1 MQTWYNICYKLKT
14 HNDEPEDRSEKVKWG
29 LVMRVMPRYRAT
41 FFTRLILSY
50 TILAVVLIGLTGGY
64 LYSQANR
71 LMVGEI
77 AKDSRNRL
85 VTAKDYVEQTL
96 LRRFEDN
103 LQNKALST
111 IFIQNNSNLNY
122 LLDNGWEGN
131 LSRIASFRQDLD
143 NYKMAIE
150 GASKMT
156 AYFRKENY
164 VVDSNSFFMK
174 PDNST
179 DAAFIGQL
187 QQIVPKRWII
197 RTMPDATSSTIE
209 GKQVMTYVVKL
220 PYDIPNASPKGYLF
234 VDVDLE
240 YVKQAAAKIMSSPLE
255 RLYIFGPAGNVIV
268 QTTDSNPEEI
278 RLLQNVI
285 GSGETVR
292 EIADDKNGTI
302 VMSYLDK
309 SKSGNG
315 WTYAMVRPMNS
326 FVLASEQIKTK
337 IFVGCSL
344 VLLLG
349 FVISYMFSKRF
360 YIPMKKLVQHI
371 RSLHQPNSTQSQM
384 NEYAIIGNALNI
396 MGQKIETLESLAKTN
411 EMKNLVLGA
420 SLGLENKDD
429 LPQDCQFLVAYISL
443 IEGHSKEFKQRYEQI
458 DIDHSIRNEIVCLNL
473 KEAAIIFF
481 FDSRDTVDD
490 DLIAADLVQVKEVI
504 SDEIRFGAAIGSC
517 VQSLEE
523 IPLSYQLAKQAY
535 RYCFFYGQEAIV
547 QHSKIS
553 TLNQTP
559 FMFSF
564 DLYKN
569 ALKVGNVNGA
579 NQFIDEFAD
588 ILEEQSLQLEAV
600 ELALLQL
607 VSTLYQVV
615 LELDLQQLIPPSNL
629 FDELKK
635 DTLTATMDSIRSLS
649 VQIGVHVRDSSN
661 HAHADIILKLK
672 NYIDEHLDEELSLNV
687 LSEVASLA
695 PAYISTLFGEV
706 MKESFTEYVT
716 RARLDKAA
724 SLLRDDLSLSV
735 AEVASLVGYRNP
747 QYFHNKFKT
756 RFGVTPVQYR
766 QAKHTDAKAI

>member
-1 MQTWYNICYKLKT
+1 
-14 HNDEPEDRSEKVKWG
+14 
-29 LVMRVMPRYRAT
+29 MRVMPKYRDT
-41 FFTRLILSY
+41 YFTRLILSY

-77 AKDSRNRL
+77 AKDSQNRL
-85 VTAKDYVEQTL
+85 VTVKDYVEQTL

-122 LLDNGWEGN
+122 LLDSGWEGN

-143 NYKMAIE
+143 NYKLAIE

-156 AYFRKENY
+156 AYFRTGNY
-164 VVDSNSFFMK
+164 VVDNNSFFMK

-179 DAAFIGQL
+179 DVAFIGQL
-187 QQIVPKRWII
+187 NQTVPNRWIT
-197 RTMPDATSSTIE
+197 RTLPDTSPSIAE

-220 PYDIPNASPKGYLF
+220 PYDIPSAMPKGYLF
-234 VDVDLE
+234 VDVEQE
-240 YVKQAAAKIMSSPLE
+240 YVKQAAAKIMNSQNE
-255 RLYIFGPAGNVIV
+255 RLYIFDAVGNLIV
-268 QTTDSNPEEI
+268 QTTDSNPDEI
-278 RLLQNVI
+278 HLLQNVI
-285 GSGETVR
+285 GSGQTVR
-292 EIADDKNGTI
+292 EIADDKSGTI

-315 WTYAMVRPMNS
+315 WTYAMVRPMNT

-337 IFVGCSL
+337 IFIGCSL

-349 FVISYMFSKRF
+349 FVISYMISKRF

-371 RSLHQPNSTQSQM
+371 RSLHQPNSAQSQM
-384 NEYAIIGNALNI
+384 NEYAIIRNALNSL
-396 MGQKIETLESLAKTN
+396 GQKIETLESLAKTN

-420 SLGLENKDD
+420 SLGLENMDD
-429 LPQDCQFLVAYISL
+429 LPQDRQFLVAYIPL
-443 IEGHSKEFKQRYEQI
+443 MEGHSKEFKQRYEQI
-458 DIDHSIRNEIVCLNL
+458 DHSIRNEVVCLNL
-473 KEAAIIFF
+473 REAAIIFF
-481 FDSRDTVDD
+481 FDSLDMVDD
-490 DLIAADLVQVKEVI
+490 EAIAADLVRVKEVI
-504 SDEIRFGAAIGSC
+504 RDEIRFGAAIGSL

-523 IPLSYQLAKQAY
+523 IPLSYQLAQQAY

-553 TLNQTP
+553 ALNPTP
-559 FMFSF
+559 YMFSF

-569 ALKVGNVNGA
+569 ALKVGNVNGS
-579 NQFIDEFAD
+579 NQFIDDFTN
-588 ILEEQSLQLEAV
+588 ILEEQSLQLEVV

-615 LELDLQQLIPPSNL
+615 IELDLQQLIPSSNL

-635 DTLTATMDSIRSLS
+635 ETLSDTMDAIRSLS
-649 VQIGVHVRDSSN
+649 GQIALHVSESGN
-661 HAHADIILKLK
+661 HAHADVILKLK
-672 NYIDEHLDEELSLNV
+672 VYIDEHLHEDLSLNL
-687 LSEVASLA
+687 LSEMASLA
-695 PAYISTLFGEV
+695 PAYVSTLFGEV
-706 MKESFTEYVT
+706 MRESFTEYVT

-724 SLLRDDLSLSV
+724 ALLREDVRLSV
-735 AEVASLVGYRNP
+735 TEIASLVGYRNP
-747 QYFHNKFKT
+747 QYFHNKFKA
-756 RFGVTPVQYR
+756 RFGITPVQYR
-766 QAKHTDAKAI
+766 QVKNTDVQAI

>member
-1 MQTWYNICYKLKT
+1 
-14 HNDEPEDRSEKVKWG
+14 
-29 LVMRVMPRYRAT
+29 MRVLPKYRDT

-71 LMVGEI
+71 LMVDEI

-85 VTAKDYVEQTL
+85 ATAKDYVEQTL

-103 LQNKALST
+103 LQNEALST

-131 LSRIASFRQDLD
+131 LSRIASFRKDLD
-143 NYKMAIE
+143 NYKVAIE

-156 AYFRKENY
+156 AYFRTENY

-187 QQIVPKRWII
+187 QQIVPNRWIN
-197 RTMPDATSSTIE
+197 RTMPDADSSTIE

-220 PYDIPNASPKGYLF
+220 PYDISNASPKGYLF

-255 RLYIFGPAGNVIV
+255 RLYIFDPAGNLIV

-278 RLLQNVI
+278 RLLQNII

-309 SKSGNG
+309 SKSENG

-349 FVISYMFSKRF
+349 FVISYMISKRF

-371 RSLHQPNSTQSQM
+371 RSLHQPNSAQSQM

-420 SLGLENKDD
+420 SLGLENMDD
-429 LPQDCQFLVAYISL
+429 LPQDCHFLVAYIPL

-458 DIDHSIRNEIVCLNL
+458 NHSVRNEIVCLNL
-473 KEAAIIFF
+473 REAAIIFF

-490 DLIAADLVQVKEVI
+490 ELIAADLVQVQEVI
-504 SDEIRFGAAIGSC
+504 SDEIRFGAAIGSV

-523 IPLSYQLAKQAY
+523 IPISYQLAQQAY
-535 RYCFFYGQEAIV
+535 RYCFIYGQEAIV

-553 TLNQTP
+553 AFNQTP
-559 FMFSF
+559 YMFSF

-579 NQFIDEFAD
+579 SQFIDEFTG

-615 LELDLQQLIPPSNL
+615 IELDLQQLIPPSNL

-635 DTLTATMDSIRSLS
+635 DTLSATIGSIRSLS
-649 VQIGVHVRDSSN
+649 GQIAVHVSESGN
-661 HAHADIILKLK
+661 HAHADVILKLK
-672 NYIDEHLDEELSLNV
+672 AYIDEHLHEDLSLNI
-687 LSEVASLA
+687 LSEMASLA

-706 MKESFTEYVT
+706 MRESFTEYVT
-716 RARLDKAA
+716 RARLNKAA
-724 SLLRDDLSLSV
+724 DLLRNDASLSV
-735 AEVASLVGYRNP
+735 TEIASLVGYRNP
-747 QYFHNKFKT
+747 QYFHNKFKA
-756 RFGVTPVQYR
+756 RFGITPVQYR
-766 QAKHTDAKAI
+766 QAKHADAKAI